1 MERKQPRWEKGQ
13 SLLHKESR
21 EGFWQEN
28 VFGKMEYVKEERKGK
43 EKKGFVMKA
52 KESPGTPL
60 HREKEKHLELDKVKK
75 VKMKRE
81 RFLYASGAP
90 FRNQAIFYQ
99 VTEWERSQEF
109 LQCIK
114 DMMKE
119 YGHRTLEEAFGFLD
133 QGPERG
139 EKRELMKEQRGQ
151 LSLEEFCSLNHDL
164 EIVESRIRKKEAK
177 ERQMCGE
184 LQLMI
189 DREKEQRKKRKTSD
203 SISGRHNS
211 FLLQEAEGKG
221 KQNGAEEGKQNSEEE
236 SKGKQN
242 SEEEG
247 KGKRN
252 GAEEGKQNS
261 EEEGKGK
268 QGRLAEESR
277 EEEEAAKK

>member
-13 SLLHKESR
+13 SLLHKENR

-28 VFGKMEYVKEERKGK
+28 VFGKMEYVREEKTGQ

-75 VKMKRE
+75 VNMKRE

-90 FRNQAIFYQ
+90 FRNQAVFYQ

-133 QGPERG
+133 QRTERR
-139 EKRELMKEQRGQ
+139 EKRKLMEEQKKQ
-151 LSLEEFCSLNHDL
+151 LSLEEFCSLTHDL
-164 EIVESRIRKKEAK
+164 DIVDRRIRKKEAK

-189 DREKEQRKKRKTSD
+189 DREKEQQKKRKTSD
-203 SISGRHNS
+203 STSSRPSS
-211 FLLQEAEGKG
+211 FPLQETERKG
-221 KQNGAEEGKQNSEEE
+221 KQNGAEEEKGNQDSAEEKEKQ
-236 SKGKQN
+236 
-242 SEEEG
+242 
-247 KGKRN
+247 N
-252 GAEEGKQNS
+252 GAEENPATEKIQQEAEAPKKQKIS
-261 EEEGKGK
+261 TPT
-268 QGRLAEESR
+268 Q
-277 EEEEAAKK
+277 